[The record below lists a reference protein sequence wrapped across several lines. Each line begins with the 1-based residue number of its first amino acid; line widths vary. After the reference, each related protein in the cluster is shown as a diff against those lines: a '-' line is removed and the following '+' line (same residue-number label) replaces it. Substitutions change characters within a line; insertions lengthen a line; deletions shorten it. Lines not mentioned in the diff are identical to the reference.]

1 MGQTTQLPLSRPP
14 MAILRVFLFTA
25 TNPDGCI
32 TIELT
37 SDGSVGCGSGSFD
50 PLQFCVTCGG
60 PDICAY
66 DWEWTPADYLDNPF
80 SPQPTVTDFD
90 GAPVEYTVSVEPVG
104 LDNCAA
110 TGTVLV
116 EPAFEFSAS
125 YADPHVKSLTVPL
138 RWTC

>member
-1 MGQTTQLPLSRPP
+1 MTLNFTGGFLETCCDFLTVYDGADNRAPIVTTTNGDFTGVS
-14 MAILRVFLFTA
+14 FTA

-66 DWEWTPADYLDNPF
+66 DWEWTPQIIWTTHF
-80 SPQPTVTDFD
+80 
-90 GAPVEYTVSVEPVG
+90 
-104 LDNCAA
+104 
-110 TGTVLV
+110 
-116 EPAFEFSAS
+116 
-125 YADPHVKSLTVPL
+125 L
-138 RWTC
+138 RSRQ